1 MIGVVQDFHFSSL
14 RDEIGPIALTI
25 RHQQFLQSGRARQ
38 SRGMEETLAFF
49 EKTWKRLFLQIS
61 RLDYLMWDQQFEYMY
76 SAEQRAQ
83 ALTLLSSGMA
93 ILLACMGLFGLAA
106 FTVEQRVKEIGVRK
120 VLGASVS
127 NIVMLISRTFAI
139 MVLIANLFALAGC
152 VFCDGQLDGWLCL
165 SHGSFVVD
173 ICVEWRGC
181 PGDALFTVSFHA
193 LRAAVSNSSG
203 SVAA

>member
-1 MIGVVQDFHFSSL
+1 
-14 RDEIGPIALTI
+14 
-25 RHQQFLQSGRARQ
+25 
-38 SRGMEETLAFF
+38 
-49 EKTWKRLFLQIS
+49 
-61 RLDYLMWDQQFEYMY
+61 MY

-139 MVLIANLFALAGC
+139 MVLIANLFAWPVAY
-152 VFCDGQLDGWLCL
+152 FCDGQLDGWLCL

-181 PGDALFTVSFHA
+181 IGDCVAYCEFSRPSRGTVQ
-193 LRAAVSNSSG
+193 SSG